1 MQVYRA
7 PVQDMMFCL
16 ESHGYDAVRELSEE
30 YAGYDLETVESLL
43 EEAGKFCA
51 AELLPLNRV
60 GDKAGVVFQPET
72 NGVKTPDGFPAA
84 YRKLVENGLVGISE
98 PQEYGGGGAPKVIG
112 TFLSEIVTA
121 TNKSFSMAPG
131 LSHGLIE
138 ALQHYGTDEQ
148 KATYLGQLIDGRFT
162 GTMCLTEPQCGTD
175 LGLIRTKAVPDGD
188 GGYLLSGTKIWI
200 TFGEHDLTDNII
212 HLVLARLPDAPEGIK
227 GISAFMVPKLNSDG
241 SRNGIYCT
249 GLEHKM
255 GIHASPTCVM
265 TLEDARGSLVGEP
278 NKGMRA
284 MFVMMNS
291 ARLGV
296 GLEGV
301 GLGEIAYQTAVAF
314 AKDRRQSRS
323 LDPSKQDASAPADN
337 ILVHADVRRM
347 LANIRVTTEG
357 LRGLATWISI
367 LYDLSLRH
375 PDEKKRQ
382 EADDLVALLTPIMKA
397 YGTDRGCENVSEA
410 MQVCGGSGYTTD
422 WSIEQYYRDLR
433 IARIYEGT
441 NHIQALDL
449 VGRKLPR
456 GGGRLLM
463 RFGALAQATIAEAA
477 KNPAL
482 AGYAKDLGA
491 TMQELQEVTMGLMAK
506 AGSEP
511 ETVGAIANNY
521 LNLMAIGTL
530 GYIWL
535 RQLLVVGEREGAFFD
550 LKRKSG
556 HYFFKMVLPERH
568 TYAALVKE
576 GNDSIAKFAPDDF

>member
-1 MQVYRA
+1 MQIYKA
-7 PVQDMMFCL
+7 PVQDMLFCL
-16 ESHGYDAVRELSEE
+16 ESHGFAEVQALNDD
-30 YAGYDLETVESLL
+30 YAAFDDETVASLL
-43 EEAGKFCA
+43 QEAGKFCSE
-51 AELLPLNRV
+51 ELLPLNRV
-60 GDKAGVVFQPET
+60 GDQHGTKYDPQSGAVTTAP
-72 NGVKTPDGFPAA
+72 GFPAA
-84 YRKLVENGLVGISE
+84 YRKFVENGLGALSE
-98 PQEYGGGGAPKVIG
+98 PAEYGGSGAPHAIG
-112 TFLSEIVTA
+112 TLVREMVMA
-121 TNKSFSMAPG
+121 TNKSFALCSILG
-131 LSHGLIE
+131 HGLID
-138 ALQHYGTDEQ
+138 ALRHYGTEEQ
-148 KATYLGQLIDGRFT
+148 RATYLERLISGECT

-175 LGLIRTKAVPDGD
+175 LGLLSTKAVPDGD
-188 GGYLLSGTKIWI
+188 EYLLTGTKIWI
-200 TFGEHDLTDNII
+200 TYGEHDFTDDII
-212 HLVLARLPDAPEGIK
+212 HLVLARLPDAPAGIG
-227 GISAFMVPKLNSDG
+227 GISAFVVPKRLPDG
-241 SRNGIYCT
+241 SLNGIRCS

-265 TLEDARGSLVGEP
+265 SLENARGQLVGAP
-278 NKGMRA
+278 NKGMRT